1 MLFAESTVVLVV
13 GFVAAIVFFL
23 FSVAIFAIFA
33 MFFST
38 WFQAYL
44 SGVPIMILDL
54 IGMKLRRTDIKAV
67 VRALILAKQGGVAI
81 SCAEME
87 RAWMQGVDLEKVVL
101 AATKVNKDN
110 MDLTF
115 QTLVEAELENRLAE
129 MLDRK

>member
-1 MLFAESTVVLVV
+1 MLFAELTPVLVV
-13 GFVAAIVFFL
+13 GLVAAIAFFL
-23 FSVAIFAIFA
+23 FSLAIFT

-38 WFQAYL
+38 WIQAYL

-54 IGMKLRRTDIKAV
+54 VGMKLRQTDVKAV

-115 QTLVEAELENRLAE
+115 QALVEAELENRLAE
-129 MLDRK
+129 VLDRK